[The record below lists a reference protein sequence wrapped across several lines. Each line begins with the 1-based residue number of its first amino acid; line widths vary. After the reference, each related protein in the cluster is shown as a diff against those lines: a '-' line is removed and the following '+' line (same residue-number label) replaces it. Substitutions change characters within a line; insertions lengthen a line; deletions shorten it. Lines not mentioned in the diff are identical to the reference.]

1 MTTSIFLDFA
11 IRWRSRYS
19 TVVIFDSR
27 CLTFVDSALRFTNDC
42 FLFVETTKPTLN
54 AFGVFR
60 TIWRSRPPRWWSRP
74 GWETSVTSL
83 WCLTSFWWPHQLDIS
98 SSRSEFY
105 CCERI
110 WFCFGSIRLS
120 YFLPFLWDP
129 KLGRLGWK
137 RKLSVLFC
145 LPSIWILSCTWFQ
158 QTGSSYPR

>member
-11 IRWRSRYS
+11 IRWRSKYS

-27 CLTFVDSALRFTNDC
+27 GLTFVDSALRFTNDC
-42 FLFVETTKPTLN
+42 FLFVQTTKPTLN

-98 SSRSEFY
+98 FSRSEFY

-110 WFCFGSIRLS
+110 WFCFGSIRLI
-120 YFLPFLWDP
+120 
-129 KLGRLGWK
+129 
-137 RKLSVLFC
+137 VLFFAVPLRSETGTAGLETKTLC
-145 LPSIWILSCTWFQ
+145 SLLSPLHLDLKLYLVPTN
-158 QTGSSYPR
+158 R